1 MKSVSHS
8 HNLPFQTKM
17 VFTFI
22 LVLALALISKWVF
35 FSFLMPGKTS
45 TADTKFTGIKAQVN
59 NVCLKEES
67 KSLKGTSESN
77 EEDQDWIN
85 FKAPEYCKCVSNRIV
100 TFWVEKEKLSAV
112 TKLNNEDLPEFIV
125 TQLKDE
131 NTKNL
136 IDFCL
141 SKAQKVSGKKV
152 TASAT
157 KN

>member
-1 MKSVSHS
+1 M
-8 HNLPFQTKM
+8 
-17 VFTFI
+17 
-22 LVLALALISKWVF
+22 ALITKWVF
-35 FSFLMPGKTS
+35 FSFLTAGKPT

-77 EEDQDWIN
+77 EEDQEWIN

-100 TFWVEKEKLSAV
+100 SFWIEKEKLGSV
-112 TKLNNEDLPEFIV
+112 SKLKNEELPDFIV

-141 SKAQKVSGKKV
+141 SKAQRVSVKKV